1 MNDKNEFKFRINNI
15 YAKEKK
21 WLGPALLMKPLKKS
35 FDIEYLIKSKYSDGE
50 LSGIIKYKY

>member
-1 MNDKNEFKFRINNI
+1 MIKMNLNLQINNI